1 MCYIARKPLFIRS
14 LAFARCSVPLRFD
27 SLRRHRCAERRPL
40 WTHEARL
47 RQSEQSVMEWAKL
60 DPDERRRRL
69 RVVRES
75 RKPTVMPVEGASP
88 WHGLLLSTSSDDVWG
103 IVRHNVTPDALRAK
117 RGHHGYAFVRLDLK
131 EPSNSMCFA
140 HGCDVSKAGRPG
152 QDCRHLRLL
161 RRLHTQ
167 HVLDG
172 GGGPT
177 TLSLDG
183 CFAHILGGADGAH
196 RVCGP
201 CERCAEAEQAKVR
214 SDCVLGDDSDSGDEF
229 GSDEDDTDDHGDNL
243 GGVNDLEPPAP
254 TLDRS
259 QVPAS
264 LTGVLMADVK
274 QLRVW
279 VGRLHLQVGQTASKG
294 TLQAALLQALLPN
307 AEFGQQGK
315 RARVARQPLLSARE
329 HASILLQEVRDQR
342 CFDPSTGHSGRL
354 CALYDCQVELGDSRL
369 GAMSEY
375 AQHSDGR
382 RNIPKVPL
390 ARSSVDDILYAMIIA
405 AERKGTV
412 VTPVFKGVY
421 AVLRCLPSHG
431 DWATPS
437 GYNLVKLRSL
447 PRGDHGELC
456 IAATCTC
463 SQYRSSSASMGGK
476 SLLGGGRTCLDILL
490 VMLAETT
497 ALSPEDAVDQGGALF
512 AATLQERSAPVYCGD
527 GSTRGRP
534 TEAGY
539 LHMAEAFVSGRR
551 IPEELPRD
559 AWLALQAGALRTASS
574 LVSEASRP
582 VGSMPST
589 PTARPTNTSAFPHLL
604 PEIIECLGC
613 MPGNPCTCPKCAA
626 PHACYTLTGGGV
638 LCVGGDRQSNR
649 AEEEAHMALL
659 IRGLRS
665 GVPPWHKR
673 GLDPGHWLGRWEAFY
688 SFR

>member
-214 SDCVLGDDSDSGDEF
+214 SYCVLGDDSDSGDEF

-243 GGVNDLEPPAP
+243 GGVNDLEPP
-254 TLDRS
+254 
-259 QVPAS
+259 
-264 LTGVLMADVK
+264 
-274 QLRVW
+274 
-279 VGRLHLQVGQTASKG
+279 
-294 TLQAALLQALLPN
+294 
-307 AEFGQQGK
+307 
-315 RARVARQPLLSARE
+315 
-329 HASILLQEVRDQR
+329 
-342 CFDPSTGHSGRL
+342 
-354 CALYDCQVELGDSRL
+354 CA
-369 GAMSEY
+369 
-375 AQHSDGR
+375 
-382 RNIPKVPL
+382 
-390 ARSSVDDILYAMIIA
+390 
-405 AERKGTV
+405 
-412 VTPVFKGVY
+412 
-421 AVLRCLPSHG
+421 
-431 DWATPS
+431 
-437 GYNLVKLRSL
+437 
-447 PRGDHGELC
+447 
-456 IAATCTC
+456 
-463 SQYRSSSASMGGK
+463 
-476 SLLGGGRTCLDILL
+476 
-490 VMLAETT
+490 
-497 ALSPEDAVDQGGALF
+497 
-512 AATLQERSAPVYCGD
+512 
-527 GSTRGRP
+527 
-534 TEAGY
+534 
-539 LHMAEAFVSGRR
+539 
-551 IPEELPRD
+551 
-559 AWLALQAGALRTASS
+559 
-574 LVSEASRP
+574 
-582 VGSMPST
+582 
-589 PTARPTNTSAFPHLL
+589 
-604 PEIIECLGC
+604 
-613 MPGNPCTCPKCAA
+613 
-626 PHACYTLTGGGV
+626 
-638 LCVGGDRQSNR
+638 
-649 AEEEAHMALL
+649 
-659 IRGLRS
+659 
-665 GVPPWHKR
+665 
-673 GLDPGHWLGRWEAFY
+673 DPG
-688 SFR
+688 SF